1 MSCDE
6 SSHTDSGPVPRVD
19 VRAEVQVAITDWHQ
33 SPPALALALRQRRSA
48 SAPGVDGESPLDGQ
62 IARECIGPA
71 LDAPTAA
78 EFLREVGR
86 RLPLYAAWH
95 LKLLDEIAGRLGP
108 TEDLPTISQ
117 AYAELEAE
125 LRHWA
130 EGLDEVTRAE
140 LEFAIDLLNRSN
152 ALLLKPAEKDQE
164 PRSADLADLYRTAI
178 LVEFLLACLCR
189 LVHLAERPPL
199 VVQIIYNLRYAVLDY
214 AAAVRRHRRRRCDAP
229 DLPGSVPPGAESDPE
244 AAFWATAG
252 SLALAELGDD
262 A

>member
-1 MSCDE
+1 MSGE
-6 SSHTDSGPVPRVD
+6 EISHTGFGPVSQVD
-19 VRAEVQVAITDWHQ
+19 VRAEMQVAITDWHR
-33 SPPALALALRQRRSA
+33 SPPALALALRQHRSA
-48 SAPGVDGESPLDGQ
+48 TAPGMDGESPLDGQ

-78 EFLREVGR
+78 DFLREVGR

-95 LKLLDEIAGRLGP
+95 LKLLDEIAGRLGSA
-108 TEDLPTISQ
+108 EELPTISQ

-140 LEFAIDLLNRSN
+140 LEFAIDMLNRGN
-152 ALLLKPAEKDQE
+152 ALLLKPAEQAHE
-164 PRSADLADLYRTAI
+164 PRPADVADLYRTAI

-189 LVHLAERPPL
+189 LVNRAERPPL

-214 AAAVRRHRRRRCDAP
+214 AAAVRRHRRRCDAP
-229 DLPGSVPPGAESDPE
+229 EAPGSAPSGAESDPE
-244 AAFWATAG
+244 ASFWATAG
-252 SLALAELGDD
+252 SLALAELGDG